1 MSVASGREK
10 KLMPLATAV
19 AYCGKEE
26 ETMKRKHFL
35 IGLSVIV
42 ILVAAAAGVYLMTDI
57 GRAPLDTVSVCLT
70 GPLDARSTG
79 IVLAQQ
85 EGFFRKNRL
94 AVSFQSGS
102 GRSDPIRSV
111 ASGVDTFGIAS
122 AEEIIVARS
131 RGLPLVAVAALLQ
144 HPVEDHE
151 GDTYTE
157 VLFTTDKTVSE
168 SAKLVKLFLGALLRG
183 WQEAVEHPEQ
193 AVSTLVSQDEGLDQ
207 EHELAALRA
216 LIPSLMAAVN
226 GRIGWMESTRWEAL
240 YQGLE
245 AKGLLDDR
253 FDPSEVYT
261 TRFIEEIY
269 GRD

>member
-1 MSVASGREK
+1 
-10 KLMPLATAV
+10 
-19 AYCGKEE
+19 
-26 ETMKRKHFL
+26 MKRRSFL
-35 IGLSVIV
+35 VGLSVIV
-42 ILVAAAAGVYLMTDI
+42 ILVAAATGVYLMTDI
-57 GRAPLDTVSVCLT
+57 GRGPLDTVSVCLT

-79 IVLAQQ
+79 IIIAQE

-94 AVSFQSGS
+94 EVSFAPAS
-102 GRSDPIRSV
+102 GRIDPVRSV
-111 ASGVDTFGIAS
+111 ASGANTFGIAS

-131 RGLPLVAVAALLQ
+131 RGLPLVAVATLLQ

-151 GDTYTE
+151 DDAYTE
-157 VLFTTDKTVSE
+157 VLFTTDKTILE
-168 SAKLVKLFLGALLRG
+168 SAKLVELFLGALLRG
-183 WQEAVEHPEQ
+183 WQEVVDHPEE
-193 AVSTLVSQDEGLDQ
+193 AVLTLVSQDEELDRDLDQ

-216 LIPSLMAAVN
+216 IIPSLTADAN

-245 AKGLLDDR
+245 AKGFLDDR
-253 FDPSEVYT
+253 FDPSEAYT

>member
-1 MSVASGREK
+1 
-10 KLMPLATAV
+10 
-19 AYCGKEE
+19 
-26 ETMKRKHFL
+26 MKRKPFL

-42 ILVAAAAGVYLMTDI
+42 ILVAAAAGVYLLTDI
-57 GRAPLDTVSVCLT
+57 GRGPIDTVSICLT

-79 IVLAQQ
+79 IALAQG
-85 EGFFRKNRL
+85 EGGFFRKNRL
-94 AVSFQSGS
+94 TVSFEPGS
-102 GRSDPIRSV
+102 GRIDPVRSV

-151 GDTYTE
+151 SDTYTE
-157 VLFTTDKTVSE
+157 VLFTTDKTVSQ
-168 SAKLVKLFLGALLRG
+168 SAEQVKLFLSALLRG
-183 WQEAVEHPEQ
+183 WQEAVDHPEK
-193 AVSTLVSQDEGLDQ
+193 AVSTLVLQYGGLDQ

-216 LIPSLMAAVN
+216 LIPSLTVAIN

-240 YQGLE
+240 YLGLE

-253 FDPSEVYT
+253 FDPSEAYT

-269 GRD
+269 ERD

>member
-1 MSVASGREK
+1 
-10 KLMPLATAV
+10 
-19 AYCGKEE
+19 
-26 ETMKRKHFL
+26 MKRRSFL
-35 IGLSVIV
+35 VGLSVIV

-70 GPLDARSTG
+70 GPLDARLTG
-79 IVLAQQ
+79 IVIAQE

-94 AVSFQSGS
+94 AVSFAPVS
-102 GRSDPIRSV
+102 GRIDPVRSV
-111 ASGVDTFGIAS
+111 ASGADTFGIAS

-131 RGLPLVAVAALLQ
+131 RGLPFVAVAALLQ
-144 HPVEDHE
+144 HPVEDQE

-183 WQEAVEHPEQ
+183 WQEAVEHPEK

-216 LIPSLMAAVN
+216 LIPSLTADVN

-253 FDPSEVYT
+253 FDPSEAYT

-269 GRD
+269 GRDKT

>member
-1 MSVASGREK
+1 
-10 KLMPLATAV
+10 MPLATTV

-26 ETMKRKHFL
+26 ETMKRRSFL

-42 ILVAAAAGVYLMTDI
+42 ILVAAAAGVYFTTDI
-57 GRAPLDTVSVCLT
+57 GRGPLDTVSVCLT

-79 IVLAQQ
+79 IVLAQE

-94 AVSFQSGS
+94 TVSFAPGS
-102 GRSDPIRSV
+102 GRIDSVRSV
-111 ASGVDTFGIAS
+111 ASGADTFGIAT

-144 HPVEDHE
+144 HPVEDQE

-157 VLFTTDKTVSE
+157 VLFTTDKTVSQ
-168 SAKLVKLFLGALLRG
+168 SAKRVKLFLGALLRG
-183 WQEAVEHPEQ
+183 WQEVVDHPEK
-193 AVSTLVSQDEGLDQ
+193 AVSTLVAQAEGLD
-207 EHELAALRA
+207 EDHELAALRA
-216 LIPSLMAAVN
+216 LIPSLTAAVN
-226 GRIGWMESTRWEAL
+226 GRIGWMESTRWEEL
-240 YQGLE
+240 YQELE
-245 AKGLLDDR
+245 AEGLLDDR

-269 GRD
+269 DL

>member
-1 MSVASGREK
+1 
-10 KLMPLATAV
+10 
-19 AYCGKEE
+19 
-26 ETMKRKHFL
+26 MKRRSFL
-35 IGLSVIV
+35 IGLSVMV

-57 GRAPLDTVSVCLT
+57 GRAPLDTVSVCLI

-79 IVLAQQ
+79 IVIAQE

-94 AVSFQSGS
+94 TVSFAPAS
-102 GRSDPIRSV
+102 GRIDPVRSV
-111 ASGVDTFGIAS
+111 ASGADTFGIAT

-144 HPVEDHE
+144 HPVEDQE
-151 GDTYTE
+151 DDAYTE

-168 SAKLVKLFLGALLRG
+168 SAKLVELFLEALLRG
-183 WQEAVEHPEQ
+183 WQEAVDHPEK
-193 AVSTLVSQDEGLDQ
+193 AVSTLVSQNEGLDRD
-207 EHELAALRA
+207 HELAALRT
-216 LIPSLMAAVN
+216 LIPFLTADVN
-226 GRIGWMESTRWEAL
+226 GRIGWMESARWEAL

-253 FDPSEVYT
+253 FDPAEAYT

>member
-1 MSVASGREK
+1 
-10 KLMPLATAV
+10 
-19 AYCGKEE
+19 
-26 ETMKRKHFL
+26 MKRRSSL

-57 GRAPLDTVSVCLT
+57 GRAPLDTVSVCLA

-79 IVLAQQ
+79 IVLAQE

-94 AVSFQSGS
+94 TVSFAPAS
-102 GRSDPIRSV
+102 GRIDPVRSV
-111 ASGVDTFGIAS
+111 ASGANTFGIAT

-144 HPVEDHE
+144 HPIEDPE
-151 GDTYTE
+151 SDTYAE

-168 SAKLVKLFLGALLRG
+168 FAKLVESFLGALLRG
-183 WQEAVEHPEQ
+183 WQETVDHPEK

-207 EHELAALRA
+207 EYELAALRA
-216 LIPSLMAAVN
+216 LIPSLTADVN
-226 GRIGWMESTRWEAL
+226 GRIGWMESTRWEGL

-245 AKGLLDDR
+245 AESLLDDR
-253 FDPSEVYT
+253 FDPSEVYS
-261 TRFIEEIY
+261 TRFIEQIY
-269 GRD
+269 ERDKT